1 VEWLLREEIALLL
14 ATLVAF
20 GFLVLG
26 TLELIWPTRP
36 RRRSREPRPARAH
49 DGESRAAAVPPAPPA
64 PPEPPALAAAPLEP
78 PAPAA
83 PGEDRPTRA
92 LRVGRALLARA
103 LEDPDPASDRR
114 VRLLCRAIA
123 CFERGREAAPDDA
136 RLREAL
142 AAAHAALATADQRA
156 AFRWLQAAMPWRAP
170 ELAHAA
176 AGAR

>member
-1 VEWLLREEIALLL
+1 MEWLPREEIALLL

-26 TLELIWPTRP
+26 ILELVWPTRP
-36 RRRSREPRPARAH
+36 RRPRTRAPRPAPAH
-49 DGESRAAAVPPAPPA
+49 DGEARAAAVPPAP
-64 PPEPPALAAAPLEP
+64 AAPLEP
-78 PAPAA
+78 PGLAGAPLA
-83 PGEDRPTRA
+83 PPPPDEDTPARA

-123 CFERGREAAPDDA
+123 CFERGREAAPDDDA

-142 AAAHAALATADQRA
+142 AAAHAALATADQRT

-176 AGAR
+176 AGAH